1 MGIFEK
7 VFGSYSDRELKR
19 IQPIAD
25 KVLKLEGKYAAMSNK
40 ELQAMT
46 PALKERL
53 ANGETLDDI
62 LPDAFAACR
71 EAAWRVLGLKHFPVD
86 ITAIITVSDNGRSTG
101 RLRKE
106 FSTPAVGDIRHVL
119 SNLSTLPDEVKNIM
133 EYRMSTYS
141 DLNGHSMGNLILTS
155 YFKKTGNLKKS
166 IEYMSHLL
174 NIEHTVLPLSED
186 YLTLM
191 GETDDGEIIEG
202 EEEITYAKKHYKRL
216 FYKEEFHVLP
226 EVLQSIEEADLIIL
240 SMGSLITSILPHLIC
255 PDVATAINKAKAK
268 VIYVCNAMTQPGE
281 TDNFGVSD
289 HVNVLENYIGKGRM
303 DAVIVSNNVMPQ
315 ELLDKY
321 STQEQKD
328 QVVIDYDN
336 IAKAGYEL
344 IESDLLTTADGT
356 IKHDTLKLSSLIFLY
371 LMNIK

>member
-1 MGIFEK
+1 
-7 VFGSYSDRELKR
+7 
-19 IQPIAD
+19 
-25 KVLKLEGKYAAMSNK
+25 
-40 ELQAMT
+40 
-46 PALKERL
+46 
-53 ANGETLDDI
+53 
-62 LPDAFAACR
+62 
-71 EAAWRVLGLKHFPVD
+71 
-86 ITAIITVSDNGRSTG
+86 
-101 RLRKE
+101 
-106 FSTPAVGDIRHVL
+106 
-119 SNLSTLPDEVKNIM
+119 
-133 EYRMSTYS
+133 MSTYS

-226 EVLQSIEEADLIIL
+226 EVLKSIEEADLIIL

-255 PDVATAINKAKAK
+255 PDVANAINKAKAK

-328 QVVIDYDN
+328 QVIIDYDN